1 MLYLVYDSRPLR
13 NLQQPSALS
22 AGLFWYAADASSLV
36 DDVYQN
42 GPNDRQVVGCCKVA
56 RTPAGGPEMPHAQR
70 RGISS
75 SSAPQWLTGIRQPL
89 FCRTVVAPECT
100 KGFGYP
106 FAGGQHGSI
115 RKCLYLN

>member
-1 MLYLVYDSRPLR
+1 MVLTRNEWFRNMRRNMGIYSRSLR
-13 NLQQPSALS
+13 SQQQPSANS

-56 RTPAGGPEMPHAQR
+56 RTPAGGPEMPQAQR

-75 SSAPQWLTGIRQPL
+75 SP
-89 FCRTVVAPECT
+89 
-100 KGFGYP
+100 
-106 FAGGQHGSI
+106 H
-115 RKCLYLN
+115 